1 MIMNPDEFR
10 QRIEQLAR
18 VQWRTP
24 DQPAVQGRAY
34 RFTADHGP
42 GATIEQLHLTPAKCG
57 DCHIICTQ
65 NPRRHFQK
73 RSHGWI
79 ERCHECGLWRNPQ
92 GTFGDLGYKKIG
104 RPMKSNDSQ
113 TNPVNSAE
121 CQSLPT
127 EHDANDSW
135 FDPVEFEDHDE
146 DLESE
151 P

>member
-1 MIMNPDEFR
+1 MNPDEFR
-10 QRIEQLAR
+10 RRIEQLAR

-24 DQPAVQGRAY
+24 DQPAVTGRSY
-34 RFTADHGP
+34 RFCSEHGP
-42 GATIEQLHLTPAKCG
+42 GATIQQLYLTPAKCP
-57 DCHIICTQ
+57 DCDIICTQ
-65 NPRRHFQK
+65 NPRRQFQK
-73 RSHGWI
+73 RSYGWI
-79 ERCHECGLWRNPQ
+79 ERCQECGLCRNSN
-92 GTFGDLGYKKIG
+92 GTFGALPYQ
-104 RPMKSNDSQ
+104 KSGTVIKRSIDSQ

-135 FDPVEFEDHDE
+135 FDPVELEDHDE